1 MICLFCLYYFTF
13 RFKIQ
18 SIHQIVFFLSA
29 KVVNISFDCSK
40 NSEKL
45 HANLYAPLRFYTLII
60 YRTAQAQNKEVG
72 IFPHPFR
79 GNPDRGSKK
88 HRIFAPEKET

>member
-1 MICLFCLYYFTF
+1 MPF
-13 RFKIQ
+13 
-18 SIHQIVFFLSA
+18 SA
-29 KVVNISFDCSK
+29 KTSRK
-40 NSEKL
+40 
-45 HANLYAPLRFYTLII
+45 PLRSTPVLYLTI

-88 HRIFAPEKET
+88 HRIFAPEKKKHEV